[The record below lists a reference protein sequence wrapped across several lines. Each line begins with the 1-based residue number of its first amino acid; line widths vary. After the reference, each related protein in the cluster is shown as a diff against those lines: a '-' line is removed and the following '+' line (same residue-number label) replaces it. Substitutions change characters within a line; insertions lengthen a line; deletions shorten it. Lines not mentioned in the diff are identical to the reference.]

1 MSGIV
6 LYQPESVLQ
15 KRAPP
20 AQSWAD
26 YIRAL
31 QSTCTVF
38 LRETGAQEAPDVFV
52 ALKPGRR
59 SRIWFISSTPAAAG
73 LLEPLRGRLERIE
86 APEVRGGP
94 VTFLFAAAP
103 GGTARGH
110 PEPRL
115 PDEWLTAIRES
126 GREFMMVPDEVLAI
140 VWPDPE

>member
-1 MSGIV
+1 MSRIV
-6 LYQPESVLQ
+6 LYQPDSVLQ
-15 KRAPP
+15 ERAPP

-31 QSTCTVF
+31 QSTCTLF
-38 LRETGAQEAPDVFV
+38 LREKGAQEALDVFV

-59 SRIWFISSTPAAAG
+59 SRIWFISSTPAAPG
-73 LLEPLRGRLERIE
+73 LLEPLRGRLESIE
-86 APEVRGGP
+86 PPEVRGGP

-103 GGTARGH
+103 EGTARRD
-110 PEPRL
+110 PESRL

-126 GREFMMVPDEVLAI
+126 GREVMMVPDEVLAM